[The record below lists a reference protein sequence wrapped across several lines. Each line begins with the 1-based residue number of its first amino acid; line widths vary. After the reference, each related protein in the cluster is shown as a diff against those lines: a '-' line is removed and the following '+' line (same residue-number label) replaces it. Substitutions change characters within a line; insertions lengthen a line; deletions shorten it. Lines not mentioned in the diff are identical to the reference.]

1 MVFGPRPL
9 ADQYPKIIEK
19 LFGVRKQRRDFLER
33 LIAPGVAPKGGYR
46 ALISS
51 DSMPPRLIAPGVTPK
66 SGYRALVRN
75 LNAGWI
81 NTVLTTNFDHCI
93 EEAKVLENKPH
104 FLVSIKTPD
113 DLVRF
118 NAASPNPQLVYLHG
132 SVEHYSDK
140 NLDNEV
146 DQLDAPIVHRL
157 NRQAC
162 EIER

>member
-19 LFGVRKQRRDFLER
+19 LFGVRKQRRDFFER
-33 LIAPGVAPKGGYR
+33 LIAPGVAPK
-46 ALISS
+46 
-51 DSMPPRLIAPGVTPK
+51 
-66 SGYRALVRN
+66 SGYRALARI
-75 LNAGWI
+75 LNEGWI

-118 NAASPNPQLVYLHG
+118 NAASPDSSICTDPSNTIRIKTWTMNWI
-132 SVEHYSDK
+132 SWTRRSSSDWFRCC
-140 NLDNEV
+140 
-146 DQLDAPIVHRL
+146 AIIR
-157 NRQAC
+157 
-162 EIER
+162 